1 MGVWNNSTVIFE
13 ILKIIWPF
21 FTTVFPTQGLNLGLL
36 HCRQVV
42 YCLRHQGSPGELTM
56 CQSGHWGC
64 REESDPILQQ
74 PVTVAVTLVD
84 IYMHVPCARDYIS
97 LAYYLVWFP
106 KQSFELDFI
115 VRILWKAIDTDWITS
130 PTGDSMGIWA
140 QWFFLQ
146 WKCSQQILSATVT
159 KLELKR

>member
-1 MGVWNNSTVIFE
+1 
-13 ILKIIWPF
+13 
-21 FTTVFPTQGLNLGLL
+21 
-36 HCRQVV
+36 
-42 YCLRHQGSPGELTM
+42 M

-64 REESDPILQQ
+64 REEPILQQ

-115 VRILWKAIDTDWITS
+115 VRILWKAIDTD
-130 PTGDSMGIWA
+130 
-140 QWFFLQ
+140 
-146 WKCSQQILSATVT
+146 
-159 KLELKR
+159 